1 MNRKNWHE
9 SLEDVRNFVLNQEQ
23 SKKDNSVMGEIED
36 ILREFTEDGKYEL
49 EIIVEENDEN
59 KLSKLTERNML
70 GRLSKSLDLNE
81 ENKQK
86 LFDYFE
92 KGVLEQ

>member
-1 MNRKNWHE
+1 MSRKNWQE

-23 SKKDNSVMGEIED
+23 SKKDNSVMEEIED

-49 EIIVEENDEN
+49 EIIVEENDED

>member
-9 SLEDVRNFVLNQEQ
+9 SLEDVRNFVLNKEQ
-23 SKKDNSVMGEIED
+23 SKKDLSVMEEIED

-70 GRLSKSLDLNE
+70 GRLAKSLDLNE

>member
-70 GRLSKSLDLNE
+70 GRLAKSLDLNE

>member
-23 SKKDNSVMGEIED
+23 SKKDLSVMEEIED

-70 GRLSKSLDLNE
+70 GRLAKSLDLNE

>member
-1 MNRKNWHE
+1 MKRKNWHE

-23 SKKDNSVMGEIED
+23 SKKDNSVMEEIED
-36 ILREFTEDGKYEL
+36 ILREFTEDGTYEL

-70 GRLSKSLDLNE
+70 GRLAKSLDLNE

-92 KGVLEQ
+92 KGVLEK

>member
-23 SKKDNSVMGEIED
+23 SKKDNSVMEEIED

>member
-1 MNRKNWHE
+1 MKRKNWHE

-23 SKKDNSVMGEIED
+23 SKKDNSVMEEIED
-36 ILREFTEDGKYEL
+36 ILREFTEDGTYEL

-70 GRLSKSLDLNE
+70 GRLAKSLDLNE

>member
-49 EIIVEENDEN
+49 EITVEENDEN

>member
-23 SKKDNSVMGEIED
+23 SKKDNSVMEEIED

-70 GRLSKSLDLNE
+70 GRLAKSLDLNE

>member
-23 SKKDNSVMGEIED
+23 SKKDNSVMEEIED

-70 GRLSKSLDLNE
+70 GRLAKSLDLDE